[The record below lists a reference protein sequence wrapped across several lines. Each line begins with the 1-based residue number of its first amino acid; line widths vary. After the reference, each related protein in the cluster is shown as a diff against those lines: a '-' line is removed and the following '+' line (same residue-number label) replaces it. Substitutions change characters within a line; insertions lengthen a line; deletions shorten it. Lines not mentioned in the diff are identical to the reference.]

1 MLKKIAST
9 FIIKVLIA
17 ILNLA
22 IVIVLSRHIGASG
35 KGEASLIVTTIAM
48 ILIFCNMIGGSSLVY
63 FVPRYNI
70 FVLFI
75 ISNLWSI
82 IICAISYFIFKSF
95 AIIPASF
102 IVPVVLL
109 SLINSFL
116 ETNLTILLGKEKIN
130 SSNYI
135 ALLKTTINFT
145 ILWLLIKSYDQVNI
159 DAYIYSLYASMGL
172 GLIVS
177 TILILPYLKTVSFTG
192 IKPLCYELFKLGF
205 LNQAAHVMN
214 FISFRFS
221 YFLLVKYSGES
232 VLGVYSNGISLTES
246 LLLIT
251 NSFATILYPK
261 ISNSTDTESSQSIT
275 LKMTKMSTLICILAL
290 IPLLLLP
297 SSFWIWLFGNDFGG
311 VKQVIYIIA
320 PGILFYNIILIIG
333 HYFSGTGNYKMNTMA
348 NFIGLIITV
357 TASILLI
364 PTYGILQAGIIST
377 CSYLGIAIF
386 VMISFAKESKIKM
399 HHLFPTFRDF
409 NWLINQVKG
418 MLKQ

>member
-22 IVIVLSRHIGASG
+22 IVIVLSRYIGASG

-63 FVPRYNI
+63 FVPRYNTLL
-70 FVLFI
+70 LFI

-82 IICAISYFIFKSF
+82 IICGISYFIFKSF

-109 SLINSFL
+109 SLINTFL
-116 ETNLTILLGKEKIN
+116 ESNLTILLGKEKIN

-205 LNQAAHVMN
+205 LNQAGHVMN

-221 YFLLVKYSGES
+221 YFLLVKYSGEAI
-232 VLGVYSNGISLTES
+232 LGVYSNGISLTES

-261 ISNSTDTESSQSIT
+261 ISNSTDAEASQSMT
-275 LKMTKMSTLICILAL
+275 LVMTKMSTLICILAL

-297 SSFWIWLFGNDFGG
+297 SSFWTWLFGYEFAG
-311 VKQVIYIIA
+311 VKQVIFLIA

-357 TASILLI
+357 AASIILI
-364 PTYGILQAGIIST
+364 PRYGILQAGIISS

-386 VMISFAKESKIKM
+386 VMISFAKESKTKM
-399 HHLFPTFRDF
+399 HHLLPSLSDF
-409 NWLINQVKG
+409 KWLIKQAKL